1 MFSNVLVDISVSGRT
16 LYPQLLFNKS
26 FIVWIFNLSFTIS
39 HRLFELFNLGSVFM
53 ISNLKFKKLKD
64 LFLDIFG
71 NIYSKYQEV
80 ISNLD
85 IQESF

>member
-1 MFSNVLVDISVSGRT
+1 
-16 LYPQLLFNKS
+16 
-26 FIVWIFNLSFTIS
+26 
-39 HRLFELFNLGSVFM
+39 M